1 MQLRTSFQKIYTD
14 EAQHIDLF
22 FFLKMQCSAGKM
34 YQTGATDQARHATE
48 RLAFPEGQCLMQTAK
63 TSQQIQERDQ
73 SDDSMAKLHQL
84 QRNKRTP
91 QFHHVPGTTQDQ
103 DNPSARHH
111 SRTRNDLRLCLNE
124 VEQFWLN
131 EGIPHKTRQVVYERR
146 KGYQGDYC
154 IYFVLLLS

>member
-1 MQLRTSFQKIYTD
+1 
-14 EAQHIDLF
+14 
-22 FFLKMQCSAGKM
+22 MQCSAGKM

-63 TSQQIQERDQ
+63 TSQQIQEWDQ
-73 SDDSMAKLHQL
+73 SDDSMAKLHQS

-91 QFHHVPGTTQDQ
+91 HFHHVPGTTQDQ

-111 SRTRNDLRLCLNE
+111 SRTHNDPRLCLDE
-124 VEQFWLN
+124 VEPFWLN
-131 EGIPHKTRQVVYERR
+131 GGGGIPHKTRRVVYERR
-146 KGYQGDYC
+146 KGYQGDNC